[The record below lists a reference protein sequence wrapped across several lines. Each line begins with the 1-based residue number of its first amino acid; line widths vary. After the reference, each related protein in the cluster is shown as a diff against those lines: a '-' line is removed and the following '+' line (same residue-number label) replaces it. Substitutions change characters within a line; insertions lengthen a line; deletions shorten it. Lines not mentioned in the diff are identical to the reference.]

1 MFEAIITPYLVPFDG
16 TLDWQTVCTSAPADA
31 PGKQECKSKTR
42 VCITKL
48 SKIQQMFYAHNYH
61 SVLLIFQAMDSA
73 GKDSTIRAVMSGLN
87 PAGCQVYSFK
97 QPSQEELDHDFLWR
111 TTLRLPERGKI
122 GVFNRSYYEE
132 VLVVRVHPEL
142 LQRQHINQTG
152 GLEQIWRDRYE
163 SIRHHELH
171 LARTGT
177 LVLKFWLH
185 ISREEQRQR
194 FISRLEEPE
203 KHWKFSEADVRERQH
218 WDKYMQAYEQA
229 VNETSRPWAPWYA
242 IPADNKP
249 FARLCVAETILG
261 NFQTL
266 DIQYPEISSEDRK
279 HFKTARELLNDSRN

>member
-1 MFEAIITPYLVPFDG
+1 MLNAIATPYLAPFDHSFRWK
-16 TLDWQTVCTSAPADA
+16 TAPTAPANA
-31 PGKQECKSKTR
+31 PDRDKCKRELKA
-42 VCITKL
+42 CIKKL
-48 SKIQQMFYAHNYH
+48 SKIQRKLYAHNYH

-111 TTLRLPERGKI
+111 TTCRLPERGRI

-142 LQRQHINQTG
+142 LQRQRVELAG
-152 GLEQIWRDRYE
+152 GLDQVWADRYDA
-163 SIRHHELH
+163 IRHHERH
-171 LARTGT
+171 LAQTGT
-177 LVLKFWLH
+177 LILKFWLH

-218 WDKYMQAYEQA
+218 WDEYMHAYQQA
-229 VNETSRPWAPWYA
+229 VNETSQPWAPWYV

-249 FARLCVAETILG
+249 YARMRVAQTILA
-261 NFQTL
+261 NIDTL
-266 DIQYPEISSEDRK
+266 KLHYPVVTEEQKKGLEKARALLRDRI
-279 HFKTARELLNDSRN
+279 R